1 MTKVTNT
8 GKYDGI
14 LQVAGVEV
22 RKGATVEVD
31 ADEYKSWKEGHA
43 AKIWLK
49 EGFIKEGGAG
59 KAEKPA
65 EGGDQTQTDEE
76 KAAAAE
82 AERQALLTEARELG
96 LNPNANTG
104 TDKLKEQIAAK
115 KG

>member
-31 ADEYKSWKEGHA
+31 SDDYKSWKEGHA

-49 EGFIKEGGAG
+49 EGLIKEGGAA
-59 KAEKPA
+59 KVEKT
-65 EGGDQTQTDEE
+65 EGDGGAAQTDEE
-76 KAAAAE
+76 KAE
-82 AERQALLTEARELG
+82 AERQALLIEARELG
-96 LNPNANTG
+96 LNPNTNTG
-104 TDKLKEQIAAK
+104 TDKLKEQISAK